1 MPGGPGGDWELSPAC
16 RKIKQELGKQSI
28 NTVRAQVPTRWG
40 GREGWGEGC
49 TTHSH
54 SSISRALCFIGNLVQ
69 KLQLRM
75 CVLCFCVCQ
84 ALTAFE
90 RMMADPV
97 V

>member
-1 MPGGPGGDWELSPAC
+1 MPGGAGGDWELSPAC

-40 GREGWGEGC
+40 GRGGWGKGAPP
-49 TTHSH
+49 THTQASH
-54 SSISRALCFIGNLVQ
+54 APFASLETSCRSFSCA
-69 KLQLRM
+69 
-75 CVLCFCVCQ
+75 CVCCLCQ